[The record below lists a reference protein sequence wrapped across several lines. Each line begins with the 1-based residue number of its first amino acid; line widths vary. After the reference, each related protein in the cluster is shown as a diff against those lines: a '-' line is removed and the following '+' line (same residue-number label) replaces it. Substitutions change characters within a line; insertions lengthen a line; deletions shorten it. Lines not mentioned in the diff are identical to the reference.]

1 MRGFFKICCPI
12 PVLNMSPAIKHEI
25 ALISQLKTL
34 DRPREENRIA
44 RGRYLLQLGVPNVTL
59 RSWMTDCFKA
69 TPSVKESQR
78 RRAGPALVARANPGL
93 ARSRRPV
100 SLSPPE
106 LRPCSGSVPPE
117 VPTQGTPALSRLS
130 PPPALFSCPRCCCRS
145 RRRPLAADLIFGIS
159 AGRELTGRGSQEG
172 SEPATSSLRTTWES
186 PARTTSTLSGHV
198 GVGRKHAPWFAPG
211 SAPRKRAGLWSPMAA
226 WNKLGLPGSLTSE
239 AYRSQKTPRCQFWQF
254 GLASLESGA
263 GPCPNTHQ
271 AS

>member
-1 MRGFFKICCPI
+1 M
-12 PVLNMSPAIKHEI
+12 
-25 ALISQLKTL
+25 
-34 DRPREENRIA
+34 
-44 RGRYLLQLGVPNVTL
+44 GRYLLQLGVPNVTL

-106 LRPCSGSVPPE
+106 LRPCPGSVPPE

-186 PARTTSTLSGHV
+186 PARTTSTLSGHA
-198 GVGRKHAPWFAPG
+198 GVGRKHAPRFAPG

-239 AYRSQKTPRCQFWQF
+239 AYRSQKTPRCRFWQF